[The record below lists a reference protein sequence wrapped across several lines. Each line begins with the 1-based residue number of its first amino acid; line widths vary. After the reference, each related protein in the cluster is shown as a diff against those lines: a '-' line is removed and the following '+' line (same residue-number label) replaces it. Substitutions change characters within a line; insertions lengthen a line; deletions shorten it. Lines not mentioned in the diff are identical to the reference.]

1 MPRWIAFD
9 QKTLATLRD
18 RIPGQQVY
26 EHAAHSI
33 VEYAEGGSAQT
44 LVAVLPAQN
53 DNEAAVAVFRRR
65 VAMERT
71 QQPPMPER
79 LAAAVPL
86 PAPHPEKP
94 ANTEARKTVRPG
106 GVLGLRDDLWF
117 VEERPPAPPKK
128 WWHRFWDDDEED

>member
-33 VEYAEGGSAQT
+33 VEYAEGGNAQT
-44 LVAVLPAQN
+44 LVAVLPTQN
-53 DNEAAVAVFRRR
+53 DDQAAVAVFRRR
-65 VAMERT
+65 SAAERT
-71 QQPPMPER
+71 EQAEKSQR
-79 LAAAVPL
+79 LAAAAPSPL
-86 PAPHPEKP
+86 PPRERAVS
-94 ANTEARKTVRPG
+94 TEARKSLRPG

-117 VEERPPAPPKK
+117 VEERPPEPPKS
-128 WWHRFWDDDEED
+128 WWRRFWDDEED